1 MASRA
6 SQNGAGGAGG
16 AGNGAGG
23 AGGAGNG
30 AGGAGGAGNG
40 AGGNGNVSMH
50 LSTSWPSAAIF
61 LLTHPP
67 DADLSSNYT
76 GCCTNLSSGVH
87 GV

>member
-30 AGGAGGAGNG
+30 AGGAGCAGNG

-76 GCCTNLSSGVH
+76 GCCRNLSNDVH